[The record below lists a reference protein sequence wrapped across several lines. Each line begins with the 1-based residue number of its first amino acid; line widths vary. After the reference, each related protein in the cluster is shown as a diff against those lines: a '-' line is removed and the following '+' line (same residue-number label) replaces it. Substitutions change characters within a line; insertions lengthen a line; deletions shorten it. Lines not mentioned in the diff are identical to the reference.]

1 MPSSCPDLA
10 VATAAMAARS
20 TPWRLSS
27 ATAFALLAAVLFAFF
42 FAASAPTPLFVV
54 FQRAWGFSSSM
65 LTVAYAVYAIAL
77 LISLLV
83 AGSLSDHIG
92 RRPVVLAAL
101 VLQAVS
107 MGLFFMAH
115 SLGGLIVARI
125 VQGVATGIATGALS
139 AAVVEAA
146 PASRKRLGAVI
157 TSVSP
162 LAGLAVGAL
171 LTGMAVKLASQPV
184 TLVFGVLAAVFVVGA
199 AAVLWMP
206 ETVTPRA
213 GALASL
219 VPRMSIPPQARADFL
234 RGVPVFVTVWALGGL
249 YLSLAPS
256 LMVHVFDIDNG
267 IVNGLTV
274 AVLSGFGAIAPTL
287 LGRFAAPRPAII
299 GMASIALGLV
309 LLLASLATRSLA
321 LFFIGT
327 AMAGIG
333 FGGAFSGLVQTL
345 APLAAAHERGELFA
359 AIFVVSYLALSLP
372 AMLAGFLV
380 APLGLLHTVQGYS
393 AVLLLLA
400 AVGTWSQWAALR
412 SVVRTGRSL
421 PVSE

>member
-1 MPSSCPDLA
+1 MPSTCPDLA
-10 VATAAMAARS
+10 VSSAASAAAVAARAQ
-20 TPWRLSS
+20 PRRLPASLS
-27 ATAFALLAAVLFAFF
+27 FVLLAAVLFAFF
-42 FAASAPTPLFVV
+42 FAASAPSPLFVV
-54 FQRAWGFSSSM
+54 FQHAWHFSSSM

-101 VLQAVS
+101 VLEAAA
-107 MGLFFMAH
+107 MGLFLLAH
-115 SLGGLIVARI
+115 DIGGLIVARV
-125 VQGVATGIATGALS
+125 VQGVATGVASGALS

-146 PASRKRLGAVI
+146 PASRKRLGALI

-171 LTGMAVKLASQPV
+171 LTGLAVKFSVQPV
-184 TLVFGVLAAVFVVGA
+184 MWVFGVLGVVFALGAAV
-199 AAVLWMP
+199 VLWMP

-219 VPRMSIPPQARADFL
+219 VPRVSIPARARAEFM
-234 RGVPVFVTVWALGGL
+234 RGLPVFVVVWALGGL

-256 LMVHVFDIDNG
+256 LMLHVFGIDDG
-267 IVNGLTV
+267 AVNGLTI
-274 AVLSGFGAIAPTL
+274 AVLSGMGAVAPTL
-287 LGRFAAPRPAII
+287 LGRFAAPRPAIL
-299 GMASIALGLV
+299 GMASIAAGLV

-321 LFFIGT
+321 LFFVGT
-327 AMAGIG
+327 AVAGVG
-333 FGGAFSGLVQTL
+333 FGGAFSALVQTL
-345 APLAAAHERGELFA
+345 APLAHPHERGELFA

-380 APLGLLHTVQGYS
+380 APLGLLNTVAGYA

-400 AVGTWSQWAALR
+400 AFGTWNQTAGARRR
-412 SVVRTGRSL
+412 SA
-421 PVSE
+421 SE

>member
-1 MPSSCPDLA
+1 MPSTCPDLA
-10 VATAAMAARS
+10 VSTAASTPAVAARAQPRRMPAS
-20 TPWRLSS
+20 IS
-27 ATAFALLAAVLFAFF
+27 FVLLAAVLFAVF
-42 FAASAPTPLFVV
+42 FAASAPSPLFVV
-54 FQRAWGFSSSM
+54 FQHAWHFSSSM

-101 VLQAVS
+101 VLEAAA
-107 MGLFFMAH
+107 MGLFLLAH
-115 SLGGLIVARI
+115 DIGGLIVARV
-125 VQGVATGIATGALS
+125 VQGVATGVASGALS

-146 PASRKRLGAVI
+146 PASRKRLGALI

-171 LTGMAVKLASQPV
+171 LTGLAVKFSVQPV
-184 TLVFGVLAAVFVVGA
+184 MWVFGVLGVVFALGAAV
-199 AAVLWMP
+199 VLWMP

-219 VPRMSIPPQARADFL
+219 VPRVSIPARARAEFM
-234 RGVPVFVTVWALGGL
+234 RGLPVFVVVWALGGL

-256 LMVHVFDIDNG
+256 LMLHVFGIDDG
-267 IVNGLTV
+267 AVNGLTI
-274 AVLSGFGAIAPTL
+274 AVLSGMGAVAPTL
-287 LGRFAAPRPAII
+287 LGRFAAPRPAIL
-299 GMASIALGLV
+299 GMASIAAGLV
-309 LLLASLATRSLA
+309 LLLASLAMRSLA
-321 LFFIGT
+321 LFFVGT
-327 AMAGIG
+327 VVAGVG
-333 FGGAFSGLVQTL
+333 FGGAFSALVQAL
-345 APLAAAHERGELFA
+345 APLAQPHERGELFA

-380 APLGLLHTVQGYS
+380 APLGLLNTVAGYA

-400 AVGTWSQWAALR
+400 AFGTWSQTAGARRR
-412 SVVRTGRSL
+412 SA
-421 PVSE
+421 SE